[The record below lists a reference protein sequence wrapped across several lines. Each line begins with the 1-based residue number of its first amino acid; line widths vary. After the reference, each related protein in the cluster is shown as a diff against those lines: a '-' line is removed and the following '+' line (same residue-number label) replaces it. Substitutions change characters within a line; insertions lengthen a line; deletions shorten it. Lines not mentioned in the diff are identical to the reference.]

1 MSRRRIVIGLLL
13 ASQLSAAAALRS
25 AAEPNAGGG
34 PEIRAASPS
43 PQRTQRLV
51 FSCRESTVVVFS
63 DRPCSPAAERRTL
76 EVVTPPAPGRPPTT
90 APAPS
95 PATIRVVARD
105 DKPVVDE
112 HAETCRRLEAAVE
125 KVDDRMRT
133 GYSAREAPRL
143 WQQWRDAKDRVREA
157 HC

>member
-1 MSRRRIVIGLLL
+1 MLIGLFL
-13 ASQLSAAAALRS
+13 ASSLAVAAPERS
-25 AAEPNAGGG
+25 AVEGPAGSG
-34 PEIRAASPS
+34 PAIHVPSPS

-51 FSCRESTVVVFS
+51 FTCRESAILIFS
-63 DRPCSPAAERRTL
+63 DRPCGPAAERRNL

-95 PATIRVVARD
+95 PATIRVVVRD

-112 HAETCRRLEAAVE
+112 HAEKCRRLEAAVE
-125 KVDDRMRT
+125 SVDDRMRT